1 VTTFLGL
8 LGVAVF
14 IVAIV
19 SLAAAVTWTVVRIT
33 PSSDNKDAAKSPSSS
48 S

>member
-1 VTTFLGL
+1 VSTFLGL
-8 LGVAVF
+8 LGVAGF

-33 PSSDNKDAAKSPSSS
+33 PSSDDRDAAKASSRS